1 MNHKLGYLCSSM
13 SWGGL
18 EMNQLRNA
26 LWMKERGHAVVFL
39 GVKDS
44 PVMKAAM
51 SARLRTCEIVR
62 HKKYYDF
69 KSGKVLAKL
78 LEREAISHLILRE
91 TRDLSVSVIAKRHCS
106 NPIHLSYFMEMQ
118 LGVKKTH
125 ALHTLRYRYL
135 DLWSCPLNW
144 LANQV
149 RTMTRFSHDK
159 IVVIPSGLDLTKAT
173 SALSKTEA
181 RLEMDLPLDKI
192 IFGLAGRFDAQKGQL
207 LLLQALAMTQNPNSV
222 VCLLGEPTLGEG
234 EEYSRQIT
242 EFIDS
247 NNLNDRVFIRPFR
260 SDVSTFFRAVDA
272 FVMASKAETF
282 GMVTIESMACGTPI
296 LASNAGGSPE
306 ILEFGKIGTL
316 FTPMDSR
323 ALADAMSNFIE
334 NPERVSAQDLIQAS
348 QHYNHAKVCSAVES
362 ALRITNY

>member
-159 IVVIPSGLDLTKAT
+159 IVVIPSGLELAKAT

-181 RLEMDLPLDKI
+181 RLKMDLPLDKI